1 MFPLKYKQ
9 GFGKCEANSNKSS
22 ARRGRL
28 DRDYFKNVSL
38 RFIRHGLFLM
48 LAISFFFSSTS
59 SINRAI
65 SPSDMDSSSSESES
79 ESEELQT
86 QRGRNYWGSYDNTN

>member
-1 MFPLKYKQ
+1 MLLLKQ
-9 GFGKCEANSNKSS
+9 GFGKCGASSSNSS
-22 ARRGRL
+22 ARGGRL
-28 DRDYFKNVSL
+28 DRDYFRSVSL

-65 SPSDMDSSSSESES
+65 SPSDMDSSESESES

-86 QRGRNYWGSYDNTN
+86 QRVRSY